1 MEAQPALHWTARR
14 VVLDPVADKDLEVA
28 LLGADR
34 HFDLDFAKWRLEQQ
48 PHFFV
53 EADQIGGLVE
63 KAVCVLVVVDLFS
76 HDRSFFSR

>member
-1 MEAQPALHWTARR
+1 
-14 VVLDPVADKDLEVA
+14 LEVA
-28 LLGADR
+28 LVGADR

-48 PHFFV
+48 PHFLV
-53 EADQIGGLVE
+53 EADQIGSLVE